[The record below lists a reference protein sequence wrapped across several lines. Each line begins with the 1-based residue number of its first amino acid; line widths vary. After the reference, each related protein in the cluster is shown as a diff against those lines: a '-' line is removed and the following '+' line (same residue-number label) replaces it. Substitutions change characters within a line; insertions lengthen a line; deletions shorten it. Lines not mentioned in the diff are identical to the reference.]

1 MEQRIRAIVL
11 SVLAGTSWAACAADA
26 NPLAGERWRTRPLV
40 LVVPAAED
48 PMLLG
53 LQAELRR
60 ERARAGFQERE
71 MVLFTVIAGQG
82 RREGQGLSAGQ
93 TRSLLDAVGAAPDGP
108 AAAFLI
114 GKDGGVKL
122 AERGSLSL
130 DAVFALIDG
139 MPMRRR

>member
-1 MEQRIRAIVL
+1 
-11 SVLAGTSWAACAADA
+11 
-26 NPLAGERWRTRPLV
+26 
-40 LVVPAAED
+40 
-48 PMLLG
+48 
-53 LQAELRR
+53 
-60 ERARAGFQERE
+60 
-71 MVLFTVIAGQG
+71 
-82 RREGQGLSAGQ
+82 LSAGQ